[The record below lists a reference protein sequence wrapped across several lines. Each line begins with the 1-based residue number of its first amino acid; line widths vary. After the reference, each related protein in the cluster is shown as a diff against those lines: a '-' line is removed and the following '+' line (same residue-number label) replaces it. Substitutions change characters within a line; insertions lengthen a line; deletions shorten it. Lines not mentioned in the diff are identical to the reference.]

1 MAIIKEFDKTNL
13 KSIRLEIDRALA
25 SVGEKLGI
33 SLKTGNISYSSEA
46 FHTKLEAFV
55 VTKDASGKSPVEIK
69 MMQELKKYGFM
80 FGVDESHLGKT
91 FTSNGETFKF
101 AGVKPSR
108 PKYPVV
114 GTSIR
119 TGKSFKFREGVL
131 TQITK

>member
-1 MAIIKEFDKTNL
+1 MTVIKSFDKINL
-13 KSIRLEIDRALA
+13 NAIRVEIDKALTT
-25 SVGEKLGI
+25 VGTKLGI
-33 SLKTGNISYSSEA
+33 ALKIGTISYSSEA

-55 VTKDASGKSPVEIK
+55 VTKDASGKSPAQVK
-69 MMQELKKYGFM
+69 MLQELKKYGGM

-114 GTSIR
+114 GTSVR

-131 TQITK
+131 TQIRK